1 MTGRG
6 KGGKGLG
13 KGGAKRHRKVLRDN
27 IQGITK
33 PAIRRLA
40 RRGGV
45 KRISGLIY
53 EETRGVLKVFLEN
66 VIRDAVTYTEHAKR
80 KTVTAMDV
88 VYALKRQGRTLYGFG
103 VKPPRC
109 DKMAETATEV
119 AAAAPTAA
127 TPAKAPKK
135 AKVAKKPKQPAAH
148 PPVNDMVLAA
158 IKTLKERNGSS
169 LQAIKKYIAAN
180 YKCDVAKLSTFIK
193 KALKSGVEKG
203 KLIQTKGT
211 GASGSFKIKADAKK
225 PAVGKKPKKAAAAT
239 KKPKKASGEK
249 KKAAKKPAGE
259 KKPKAATKP
268 TASGKAVKKAGKATK
283 AIVKG
288 DKKKRKQRRKES
300 YAIYIYK
307 VLKQVHP
314 DTGVS
319 SKAMSIMNS
328 FVNDIFERIASEASR
343 LAHYNKRSTITSREI
358 QTAVRLLLPG
368 ELAKHAVSEGTKAV
382 TKYTSSNICWV
393 VEKERAN
400 ADSRNP
406 TMARTKQTARKST
419 GGKAPRKQL
428 ATKAARKSAPATG
441 GVKKPHRYRPGTV
454 ALREIRRY
462 QKSTEL
468 LIRKL
473 PFQRL
478 VREIAQDFKTDLRFQ
493 SSAVM
498 ALQEASEA
506 YLVGLFEDT
515 NLCAIHAMTGRGKGG
530 KGLGKGGAKRH
541 RKVLRDNIQGIT
553 KPAIRRLARRGG
565 VKRISGLIYEET
577 RGVLKVFLE
586 NVIRDAVTY
595 TEHAKRKTVT
605 AMDVVYALKRQ
616 GRTLYG
622 FGG

>member
-1 MTGRG
+1 MEQLSLLDFGHQLGEELSASLASAGLRLAFPSPQPAFINTERTSRQHSASTSDHLIMSGRG

-88 VYALKRQGRTLYGFG
+88 VYALKRQGRTLLAMPEPS
-103 VKPPRC
+103 KP
-109 DKMAETATEV
+109 
-119 AAAAPTAA
+119 
-127 TPAKAPKK
+127 APKK
-135 AKVAKKPKQPAAH
+135 
-148 PPVNDMVLAA
+148 
-158 IKTLKERNGSS
+158 GS
-169 LQAIKKYIAAN
+169 
-180 YKCDVAKLSTFIK
+180 K
-193 KALKSGVEKG
+193 KAVSKTAAKG
-203 KLIQTKGT
+203 
-211 GASGSFKIKADAKK
+211 
-225 PAVGKKPKKAAAAT
+225 GKKR
-239 KKPKKASGEK
+239 
-249 KKAAKKPAGE
+249 
-259 KKPKAATKP
+259 
-268 TASGKAVKKAGKATK
+268 
-283 AIVKG
+283 
-288 DKKKRKQRRKES
+288 RKTRKES
-300 YAIYIYK
+300 YAIYVYK

-314 DTGVS
+314 DTGIS
-319 SKAMSIMNS
+319 SKAMGIMNS
-328 FVNDIFERIASEASR
+328 FVNDIFERIAGEASR

-382 TKYTSSNICWV
+382 TKYTSSKLSS
-393 VEKERAN
+393 E
-400 ADSRNP
+400 
-406 TMARTKQTARKST
+406 MARTKQTARKST

-515 NLCAIHAMTGRGKGG
+515 NLCAIHA
-530 KGLGKGGAKRH
+530 KRVTIMP
-541 RKVLRDNIQGIT
+541 KDIQ
-553 KPAIRRLARRGG
+553 LARR
-565 VKRISGLIYEET
+565 I
-577 RGVLKVFLE
+577 RGE
-586 NVIRDAVTY
+586 RA
-595 TEHAKRKTVT
+595 
-605 AMDVVYALKRQ
+605 
-616 GRTLYG
+616 
-622 FGG
+622 